1 MGCWRNNME
10 VTITI
15 HSGFSE
21 PTMTKTEYIWN
32 DLSCG

>member
-1 MGCWRNNME
+1 MEYWRNNME

-21 PTMTKTEYIWN
+21 PTMTKEIGGYIWR
-32 DLSCG
+32 

>member
-1 MGCWRNNME
+1 ME

-32 DLSCG
+32 DLSFG

>member
-1 MGCWRNNME
+1 ME

-15 HSGFSE
+15 HSGFDS

-32 DLSCG
+32 DLSFG

>member
-1 MGCWRNNME
+1 MGYWRNNME
-10 VTITI
+10 VTI

>member
-1 MGCWRNNME
+1 ME

-15 HSGFSE
+15 HSGFNE

-32 DLSCG
+32 DLSCGQPRCSK

>member
-1 MGCWRNNME
+1 MNE
-10 VTITI
+10 SITI
-15 HSGFSE
+15 HSGFNE

>member
-1 MGCWRNNME
+1 MGYWRNNME

-21 PTMTKTEYIWN
+21 PTMTKEIGGYIW
-32 DLSCG
+32 L